1 MQRQVTSLVRRS
13 AVPALAVA
21 VLAGCGP
28 TEQSRQEL
36 MQLTAQKDSLL
47 QEVADQARFLS
58 NISAE
63 LAKVQ
68 VQGAVLD
75 VRAESPMEAQRD
87 TIRQRIDQI
96 VSRLDK
102 SETQLVES
110 RRRVRSL
117 TQVSDSLRTALT
129 ETIDNYEAMIADHR
143 ATVAQLNERIAELE
157 ATNVLLAQD
166 TARLQGE
173 VKRLEN
179 QSHTVYYVVGT
190 KDELIE
196 RGIVREEGGARTLF
210 ILWKRGET
218 LVPARDLDPSQFT
231 AIDMRT
237 VTEIPLPEPDE
248 EYRIASRHALEFV
261 EVPTDGDGK
270 IRGADALRI
279 TAPNQFW
286 EPSKFLII
294 VRT

>member
-1 MQRQVTSLVRRS
+1 MRTRLTRS
-13 AVPALAVA
+13 TGRIWVPALAVA
-21 VLAGCGP
+21 LLAACGP
-28 TEQSRQEL
+28 TEASRQQLTE
-36 MQLTAQKDSLL
+36 LTAQKDSLI

-58 NISAE
+58 NVSAE

-68 VQGAVLD
+68 VQGAALD
-75 VRAESPMEAQRD
+75 VQSESPMEAQRD

-96 VSRLDK
+96 VTRLNQ
-102 SETQLVES
+102 SESQLVES

-117 TQVSDSLRTALT
+117 TRVSDSLRAAFT

-143 ATVAQLNERIAELE
+143 TTITQLNERIAELE
-157 ATNVLLAQD
+157 ATNVQLAQD

-173 VKRLEN
+173 VQRLEN
-179 QSHTVYYVVGT
+179 RSHTVYYVVGT

-218 LVPARDLDPSQFT
+218 LVPARDLDPSAFT
-231 AIDMRT
+231 AIDMRS
-237 VTEIPLPEPDE
+237 VREIPLPEPDA
-248 EYRIASRHALEFV
+248 EYRIASRHALELV
-261 EVPTDGDGK
+261 DAPTDGNGK
-270 IRGADALRI
+270 IRGAEALRI

-294 VRT
+294 VRG